1 MQFLNLK
8 QKNMNKIL
16 YLFSLLF
23 SLTIS
28 SQDFQGQ
35 AFYKTQ
41 TAMDFGSWGDRMSA
55 EQKKSMK
62 ERMKPFLEPV
72 YILTFDKTKS
82 IYQQEE
88 RLDAPGSGGGRGWG
102 RMWASGGGPVFKDI
116 STKKSLQSTEFMG
129 KKFLISNDPNKIK
142 WVMEKETKM
151 IGNYLCFKATAQVK
165 KPKTMTSV
173 WRQSEKESKETKV
186 DENKKESS
194 DDNTDKKVEELD
206 EVIVNA
212 DIETITAWY
221 TPQIPVSHGP
231 AQYGGLPGLILELTS
246 DKTVMLCTKVVM
258 NPEKRIQ
265 ISEPTKG
272 EFVSRSDFE
281 NIVEVKT
288 KEMREMWRGGRSKS
302 IRKN

>member
-1 MQFLNLK
+1 
-8 QKNMNKIL
+8 MNKIL
-16 YLFSLLF
+16 QILIFTF
-23 SLTIS
+23 TISVS

-41 TAMDFGSWGDRMSA
+41 TSMDFGSWGDRMSA
-55 EQKKSMK
+55 EQKKAMK
-62 ERMKPFLEPV
+62 DRMKPFLEPV

-88 RLDAPGSGGGRGWG
+88 TLDAPGSGGGRGWG
-102 RMWASGGGPVFKDI
+102 KMWASAGGPVYKDI
-116 STKKSLQSTEFMG
+116 ATQKSLQSTEFMG
-129 KKFLISNDPNKIK
+129 KKFLISNDQNKIK
-142 WVMEKETKM
+142 WVMEKEQKM
-151 IGNYLCFKATAQVK
+151 IGNYLCFKATAQVS

-173 WRQSEKESKETKV
+173 WRKAEKENDSIKDSANYETQ
-186 DENKKESS
+186 
-194 DDNTDKKVEELD
+194 EEYSM
-206 EVIVNA
+206 V
-212 DIETITAWY
+212 TAWY

-231 AQYGGLPGLILELTS
+231 AEFGGLPGLILELTT
-246 DKTVMLCTKVVM
+246 DRTVMLCTRVVM

-272 EFVSRSDFE
+272 EFVSRTEFE

-288 KEMREMWRGGRSKS
+288 KEMRDMWRGGGRSKS

>member
-1 MQFLNLK
+1 
-8 QKNMNKIL
+8 MNKIL
-16 YLFSLLF
+16 QILIFTF
-23 SLTIS
+23 TISVS

-41 TAMDFGSWGDRMSA
+41 TSMDFGSWGDRMSA
-55 EQKKSMK
+55 EQKKAMK
-62 ERMKPFLEPV
+62 DRMKPFLEPV

-88 RLDAPGSGGGRGWG
+88 TLDAPGSGGGRGWG
-102 RMWASGGGPVFKDI
+102 KMWASAGGPVYKDI
-116 STKKSLQSTEFMG
+116 ATQKSLQSTEFMG
-129 KKFLISNDPNKIK
+129 KKFLISNDQNKIK
-142 WVMEKETKM
+142 WVMEKEQKM
-151 IGNYLCFKATAQVK
+151 IGNYLCFKATAQVS

-173 WRQSEKESKETKV
+173 WRKAEKENDSIKDSANYEAQ
-186 DENKKESS
+186 
-194 DDNTDKKVEELD
+194 EEYSM
-206 EVIVNA
+206 V
-212 DIETITAWY
+212 TAWY

-231 AQYGGLPGLILELTS
+231 AEFGGLPGLILELTT
-246 DKTVMLCTKVVM
+246 DRTVMLCTRVVM

-272 EFVSRSDFE
+272 EFVSRTEFE

-288 KEMREMWRGGRSKS
+288 KEMRDMWRGGGRSKS

>member
-1 MQFLNLK
+1 
-8 QKNMNKIL
+8 MNKIL
-16 YLFSLLF
+16 YLFTLLF

-102 RMWASGGGPVFKDI
+102 RMWASAGGPIFKDI

-151 IGNYLCFKATAQVK
+151 IGNYLCFKATAKVK

-173 WRQSEKESKETKV
+173 WRQAEKESKESKV
-186 DENKKESS
+186 NENKKQSS
-194 DDNTDKKVEELD
+194 VDYTNKKVALREFENLVKENLNSDTLISLYELD
-206 EVIVNA
+206 IAN
-212 DIETITAWY
+212 DIDNNI
-221 TPQIPVSHGP
+221 
-231 AQYGGLPGLILELTS
+231 LIS
-246 DKTVMLCTKVVM
+246 
-258 NPEKRIQ
+258 
-265 ISEPTKG
+265 S
-272 EFVSRSDFE
+272 
-281 NIVEVKT
+281 
-288 KEMREMWRGGRSKS
+288 
-302 IRKN
+302 

>member
-1 MQFLNLK
+1 
-8 QKNMNKIL
+8 MNKIL
-16 YLFSLLF
+16 QILIFTF
-23 SLTIS
+23 TISVS

-41 TAMDFGSWGDRMSA
+41 TSMDFGSWGDRMSA
-55 EQKKSMK
+55 EQKKAMK

-88 RLDAPGSGGGRGWG
+88 TLDAPGSGGGRGWG
-102 RMWASGGGPVFKDI
+102 KMWASAGGPVYKDI
-116 STKKSLQSTEFMG
+116 ATQKSLQSTEFMG
-129 KKFLISNDPNKIK
+129 KKFLISNDQNKIK
-142 WVMEKETKM
+142 WVMEKEQKM
-151 IGNYLCFKATAQVK
+151 IGNYLCFKATAQVS

-173 WRQSEKESKETKV
+173 WRKAEKENDSIKDLANYEAQEDYSMV
-186 DENKKESS
+186 
-194 DDNTDKKVEELD
+194 
-206 EVIVNA
+206 
-212 DIETITAWY
+212 TAWY

-231 AQYGGLPGLILELTS
+231 AEFGGLPGLILELTT
-246 DKTVMLCTKVVM
+246 DRTVMLCTRVVM

-272 EFVSRSDFE
+272 EFVSRTEFE

-288 KEMREMWRGGRSKS
+288 KEMRDMWRGGGRSKS

>member
-1 MQFLNLK
+1 
-8 QKNMNKIL
+8 MNKTLYIL
-16 YLFSLLF
+16 TFFFSL
-23 SLTIS
+23 SIS

-41 TAMDFGSWGDRMSA
+41 TSMDFGSWGDRMSA
-55 EQKKSMK
+55 EQKKAMK

-88 RLDAPGSGGGRGWG
+88 TLDAPGSGGGRGWG
-102 RMWASGGGPVFKDI
+102 RMWASAGGPVYKDLA
-116 STKKSLQSTEFMG
+116 SKKSLQSTEFMG
-129 KKFLISNDPNKIK
+129 KKFLIYNDPDKIK
-142 WVMEKETKM
+142 WVMEKEQKM
-151 IGNYLCFKATAQVK
+151 IGNYLCFKATAKVP

-173 WRQSEKESKETKV
+173 WRKTEKQNDSIKDSTTDDSEGEH
-186 DENKKESS
+186 
-194 DDNTDKKVEELD
+194 L
-206 EVIVNA
+206 
-212 DIETITAWY
+212 TITAWY

-231 AQYGGLPGLILELTS
+231 AQYGGLPGLILELTN
-246 DKTVMLCTKVVM
+246 DNTVMLCTKVVM

-265 ISEPTKG
+265 ISEPKKG
-272 EFVSRSDFE
+272 EFVSRVEFE

-288 KEMREMWRGGRSKS
+288 KEMRDMWRGGRSKS

>member
-1 MQFLNLK
+1 
-8 QKNMNKIL
+8 MNKIL
-16 YLFSLLF
+16 QILIFTF
-23 SLTIS
+23 TISVS

-41 TAMDFGSWGDRMSA
+41 TSMDFGSWGDRMSA
-55 EQKKSMK
+55 EQKKAMK

-88 RLDAPGSGGGRGWG
+88 TLDAPGSGGGRGWG
-102 RMWASGGGPVFKDI
+102 KMWASAGGPVYKDI
-116 STKKSLQSTEFMG
+116 ATQKSLQSTEFMG
-129 KKFLISNDPNKIK
+129 KKFLISNDQNKIK
-142 WVMEKETKM
+142 WVMEKEQKM
-151 IGNYLCFKATAQVK
+151 IGNYLCFKATAQVS

-173 WRQSEKESKETKV
+173 WRKAEKENDSIKDSANYEV
-186 DENKKESS
+186 Q
-194 DDNTDKKVEELD
+194 EEYSM
-206 EVIVNA
+206 V
-212 DIETITAWY
+212 TAWY

-231 AQYGGLPGLILELTS
+231 AEFGGLPGLILELTT
-246 DKTVMLCTKVVM
+246 DRTVMLCTRVVM

-272 EFVSRSDFE
+272 EFVSRTEFE

-288 KEMREMWRGGRSKS
+288 KEMRDMWRGGGRSKS

>member
-1 MQFLNLK
+1 
-8 QKNMNKIL
+8 MNKIL
-16 YLFSLLF
+16 QILIFTF
-23 SLTIS
+23 TISVS

-41 TAMDFGSWGDRMSA
+41 TSMDFGSWGDRMSA
-55 EQKKSMK
+55 EQKKAMK

-88 RLDAPGSGGGRGWG
+88 TLDAPGSGGGRGWG
-102 RMWASGGGPVFKDI
+102 KMWASAGGPVYKDI
-116 STKKSLQSTEFMG
+116 ATQKSLQSTEFMG
-129 KKFLISNDPNKIK
+129 KKFLISNDQNKIK
-142 WVMEKETKM
+142 WVMEKEQKM
-151 IGNYLCFKATAQVK
+151 IGNYLCFKATAQVS

-173 WRQSEKESKETKV
+173 WRKAEKENDSIKDSANYDV
-186 DENKKESS
+186 Q
-194 DDNTDKKVEELD
+194 EEYSM
-206 EVIVNA
+206 V
-212 DIETITAWY
+212 TAWY

-231 AQYGGLPGLILELTS
+231 AEFGGLPGLILELTT
-246 DKTVMLCTKVVM
+246 DRTVMLCTRVVM

-272 EFVSRSDFE
+272 EFVSRTEFE

-288 KEMREMWRGGRSKS
+288 KEMRDMWRGGGRSKS

>member
-1 MQFLNLK
+1 
-8 QKNMNKIL
+8 MNK
-16 YLFSLLF
+16 LLF
-23 SLTIS
+23 ISALLLTLSIN

-41 TAMDFGSWGDRMSA
+41 TSMDFGSWGDRMSA
-55 EQKKSMK
+55 EQKKAMK

-88 RLDAPGSGGGRGWG
+88 TLDAPGSGGGRGWG
-102 RMWASGGGPVFKDI
+102 RMWASAGGPVYKDLV
-116 STKKSLQSTEFMG
+116 SKTSLQSTEFMG
-129 KKFLISNDPNKIK
+129 KKFLISNDPDKIR
-142 WVMEKETKM
+142 WVMEKEQKM
-151 IGNYLCFKATAQVK
+151 IGNYLCFKATAQVS

-173 WRQSEKESKETKV
+173 WRNAEKQNDSIK
-186 DENKKESS
+186 DSS
-194 DDNTDKKVEELD
+194 VGGAEE
-206 EVIVNA
+206 EYS
-212 DIETITAWY
+212 TITAWY

-231 AQYGGLPGLILELTS
+231 AQYGGLPGLILELTTDNS
-246 DKTVMLCTKVVM
+246 VMLCTKVVM

-265 ISEPTKG
+265 ISEPKKG
-272 EFVSRSDFE
+272 EFVSRSEFE

-288 KEMREMWRGGRSKS
+288 KEMRDMWRGGRSKS

>member
-1 MQFLNLK
+1 
-8 QKNMNKIL
+8 MNKIL
-16 YLFSLLF
+16 YIFTLFFTLS
-23 SLTIS
+23 IS

-55 EQKKSMK
+55 EQKKAMK

-102 RMWASGGGPVFKDI
+102 RMWASGGGPVYKDVALN
-116 STKKSLQSTEFMG
+116 KSLQSTEFMG
-129 KKFLISNDPNKIK
+129 KKFLISNDPDKIR
-142 WVMEKETKM
+142 WVMEKEQKM
-151 IGNYLCFKATAQVK
+151 IGNYLCFKATAKVP

-173 WRQSEKESKETKV
+173 WRNTEKQNDSIKDSSIDESEEES
-186 DENKKESS
+186 
-194 DDNTDKKVEELD
+194 L
-206 EVIVNA
+206 
-212 DIETITAWY
+212 TITAWY

-231 AQYGGLPGLILELTS
+231 AQYGGLPGLILELTNDS
-246 DKTVMLCTKVVM
+246 TVMLCTKVVM
-258 NPEKRIQ
+258 NPDKRIQ
-265 ISEPTKG
+265 ISEPKKG
-272 EFVSRSDFE
+272 EFVSRTEFE

-288 KEMREMWRGGRSKS
+288 KEMRDMWRGGRSKS

>member
-1 MQFLNLK
+1 
-8 QKNMNKIL
+8 
-16 YLFSLLF
+16 
-23 SLTIS
+23 
-28 SQDFQGQ
+28 
-35 AFYKTQ
+35 
-41 TAMDFGSWGDRMSA
+41 
-55 EQKKSMK
+55 
-62 ERMKPFLEPV
+62 
-72 YILTFDKTKS
+72 
-82 IYQQEE
+82 
-88 RLDAPGSGGGRGWG
+88 
-102 RMWASGGGPVFKDI
+102 MWASGGGPVFKDI

-173 WRQSEKESKETKV
+173 WRQAEKESKETKV
-186 DENKKESS
+186 NENKKQSS
-194 DDNTDKKVEELD
+194 VDNTNKKVEELD

-212 DIETITAWY
+212 DVETITAWY

-231 AQYGGLPGLILELTS
+231 AQYGGLPGLILELTT

-272 EFVSRSDFE
+272 EFVSRSEFE

-288 KEMREMWRGGRSKS
+288 KEMRDMWRGGRSKS